1 MTNILI
7 NEEEKVKIIDF
18 GFAAKTDDRL
28 DLYCGTPSY
37 MSPEIVQ
44 KFKYLG
50 KPVDIWALGVV
61 LFKLLTGLYAFGGKF
76 KRLIS

>member
-7 NEEEKVKIIDF
+7 DEDEKVKIIDF
-18 GFAAKTDDRL
+18 GFAARTTQRL

-61 LFKLLTGLYAFGGKF
+61 LFKLLTGLYAFGCKF
-76 KRLIS
+76 VVFIE